1 MSSLTSVKKRH
12 EIFRVFVNVVVV
24 DSFTPY

>member
-12 EIFRVFVNVVVV
+12 EIFRVFVNMIVV

>member
-12 EIFRVFVNVVVV
+12 EIFRVFVNMVIV

>member
-12 EIFRVFVNVVVV
+12 EIFRVFVNVVIV

>member
-12 EIFRVFVNVVVV
+12 EIFRMFVNVVIV
-24 DSFTPY
+24 DSFPPY

>member
-12 EIFRVFVNVVVV
+12 EIFRVFVNMVVV